1 MKTIFER
8 IHFDKN
14 KQPKTFRVSY
24 NEPEDTKGRIREGSF
39 VLSILSKGTA
49 QGFLL
54 STGDIADL
62 EYVLSVVRTKLLS
75 KMVKMHEQEA
85 KEE

>member
-8 IHFDKN
+8 THFDKN

-24 NEPEDTKGRIREGSF
+24 NEPEYNSRIKEGSF
-39 VLSILSKGTA
+39 VISIMSKGNA

-54 STGDIADL
+54 STDDIADL
-62 EYVLSVVRTKLLS
+62 DTVLSMVRTSLLTKTLKLY
-75 KMVKMHEQEA
+75 EQEA
-85 KEE
+85 KE